1 MSGAHYGL
9 LCMSNIKEVHS
20 KLRLHVFVNLLFWR
34 MAAILRDSVAVA
46 AFVRTHPRAIMG
58 FIIRP
63 VRPRAQFSWKTIRE
77 KVPYE
82 GRTRRSDR
90 AGKTCTALPEM
101 RTALLETSTA
111 KSSPKLVMKVNI
123 LRANFTTRRIVP

>member
-20 KLRLHVFVNLLFWR
+20 KLRLHVSVNLLFWR

-46 AFVRTHPRAIMG
+46 AFVRTRPRAIMG

-63 VRPRAQFSWKTIRE
+63 VRPRAQFSWKIIQE

-82 GRTRRSDR
+82 GRTRRSD
-90 AGKTCTALPEM
+90 T
-101 RTALLETSTA
+101 RTALLETPTA
-111 KSSPKLVMKVNI
+111 KSMRV
-123 LRANFTTRRIVP
+123 